1 MQRLKRIYQK
11 ALVSLAGRLCIKSA
25 NDLGIHTGL
34 IEFAKAPMR
43 FRNPSADS
51 ITSFSARW
59 GF

>member
-1 MQRLKRIYQK
+1 MQRLKHIHQK

-43 FRNPSADS
+43 FRNPSAND